1 MASNEKVTILKNHFE
16 LNPWWVAE
24 RFRFELV
31 SGTGAILT
39 VVKTLIQKSI
49 HHQWEKKRNSEPQ
62 KPFSQNVFS
71 FVINSGCSKHRESQ
85 KLWSEVVTFRVCRIY
100 KR

>member
-1 MASNEKVTILKNHFE
+1 MTANEKVTILKNHFE
-16 LNPWWVAE
+16 PNPWWVAE

-49 HHQWEKKRNSEPQ
+49 HHQ
-62 KPFSQNVFS
+62 
-71 FVINSGCSKHRESQ
+71 
-85 KLWSEVVTFRVCRIY
+85 
-100 KR
+100 

>member
-1 MASNEKVTILKNHFE
+1 MTSNEKVTILKNHFE

-24 RFRFELV
+24 RFIFELV

-49 HHQWEKKRNSEPQ
+49 HHQWKKNETARHRNHSL
-62 KPFSQNVFS
+62 KMFSALS
-71 FVINSGCSKHRESQ
+71 
-85 KLWSEVVTFRVCRIY
+85 
-100 KR
+100 